1 MSFNSRISNI
11 VLYCLKRYKWF
22 VLALDVLITVF
33 SLSAALSIAT
43 HGKTLGLDFS
53 DHIFGCCALVTIR
66 IVSFLYRRMYA
77 KMIKFITAF
86 DTLYIKLTLFIG
98 SLIML
103 ALNACISNTQLG
115 ALPYEAILIEFL
127 ITTFLIS
134 TSRVAAKKVLTYRF
148 IPQQKRHNIAIYGCD
163 QTSTMVKKI
172 FEREPHEKHKV
183 LAFFG
188 SQKHDG
194 KVLDGVRVYG
204 EKHLERI
211 LTKLQIQQLV
221 IPSQC
226 ISKVKKEELI
236 EICMRLEI
244 KILKVPEINKWI
256 NGSLSINQIKDIKIE
271 DLLEREPI
279 SLDEEQLKDEIKDK
293 VILVTGAAGSIGSEI
308 VRQLSQLSPKKLI
321 LVDQAETPMY
331 ELEIELKEEHQFSD
345 YELRVADI
353 RNSDIIDSIFNAFRP
368 QMVFHAA
375 AYKHVPMMEKHPAE
389 AIRANVFGTINVAN
403 AASKYR
409 AKKFVFVSTDK
420 AVNPT
425 NIMGASK
432 RIAEIYVQSLSRIS
446 ETKFITTRFGNVL
459 GSNGSV
465 IPRFSKQIKAG
476 GPITVTHPEITRF
489 FMTIPEACRLVL
501 EAGTMGRGGE
511 IFLFDMGEPVK
522 IADLARKMIKLSG
535 LIPDVDIKI
544 EYTGLRDGEKLY
556 EELLSTKE
564 NTLPTHHPKITI
576 AKVREYDFQHVKQ
589 MISELQDLLNTGIE
603 PQIVFQMK
611 SIVPEFK
618 SKNSKW
624 EKLDHLKVNA

>member
-1 MSFNSRISNI
+1 
-11 VLYCLKRYKWF
+11 LYSLKHYKWF
-22 VLALDVLITVF
+22 VLGLDVSITIL
-33 SLSAALSIAT
+33 SLFVALAIAT
-43 HGKTLGLDFS
+43 QEKTLSSNLSNYAVGS
-53 DHIFGCCALVTIR
+53 ALLVAIR
-66 IVSFLYRRMYA
+66 VASFLYRRMYA

-98 SLIML
+98 SLSL
-103 ALNACISNTQLG
+103 ALINLIASSSIKL
-115 ALPYEAILIEFL
+115 LPYETILIEFL

-134 TSRVAAKKVLTYRF
+134 TSRVLAKKVLTYRF
-148 IPQQKRHNIAIYGCD
+148 ISPQKRNNIAIYGCD
-163 QTSTMVKKI
+163 QTSIMVKRI
-172 FEREPHEKHKV
+172 FEREHKEKHKV
-183 LAFFG
+183 LAFIG
-188 SQKHDG
+188 SSKHDG
-194 KVLDGVRVYG
+194 KVLDGVRIYG
-204 EKHLERI
+204 EDKLEAI
-211 LTKLQIQQLV
+211 LLKYQIKQLV

-226 ISKVKKEELI
+226 ITKTRMEDLI
-236 EICMRLEI
+236 EICLRNDI
-244 KILKVPEINKWI
+244 KIQKVPEIKNWI

-279 SLDEEQLKDEIKDK
+279 KLGEEKLKNEVFGK

-308 VRQLSQLSPKKLI
+308 VRQLSLLSPKQLV

-331 ELEIELKEEHQFSD
+331 ELEIELKEQLNFKD
-345 YELRVADI
+345 YELRIADI
-353 RNSDIIDSIFNAFRP
+353 RNNDIIEKIFNTFKP
-368 QMVFHAA
+368 QLVFHAA
-375 AYKHVPMMEKHPAE
+375 AYKHVPMMEKHPIE
-389 AIRANVFGTINVAN
+389 AIRANVFGTINLAN
-403 AASKYR
+403 AASKHK

-432 RIAEIYVQSLSRIS
+432 RIAEIYVQSLSKLS

-501 EAGTMGRGGE
+501 EAGTIGRGGE

-535 LIPDVDIKI
+535 FIPDVDIKI
-544 EYTGLRDGEKLY
+544 EYTGLREGEKLY

-576 AKVREYDFQHVKQ
+576 AKVREYDFQQVKQ
-589 MISELQDLLNTGIE
+589 MINELEDLLQTGIE
-603 PQIVFQMK
+603 PEIVFQMK

-624 EKLDHLKVNA
+624 EKLDHLKIRI